1 MKLNKKGEAGLWF
14 VAAAMHYN
22 VANFRDCSL
31 NKFQAMVR
39 SKRSSNR
46 KNLGKNLE
54 RHFGNLLNI
63 FFCNDLFY
71 LESILGSFSI

>member
-22 VANFRDCSL
+22 LANFRDRSL

-46 KNLGKNLE
+46 KNLE
-54 RHFGNLLNI
+54 RHFGNVLNI